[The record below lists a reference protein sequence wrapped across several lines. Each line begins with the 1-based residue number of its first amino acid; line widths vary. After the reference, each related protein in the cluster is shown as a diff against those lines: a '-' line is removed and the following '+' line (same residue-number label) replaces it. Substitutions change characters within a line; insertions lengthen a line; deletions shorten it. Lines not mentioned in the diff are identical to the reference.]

1 MNILRGGWRRLVVIG
16 ALAALSA
23 CSTSDDPS
31 RGGFF
36 SGVAGISSG
45 TYERRIQNQQGT
57 LQQEQQRSGELR
69 ESTDRMRAENAQVQA
84 SLQAAERDMAAM
96 RGETERL
103 QASLQTER
111 QRQQI
116 DEKVAR
122 GLQAEIDH
130 VQQQID
136 LVRSSGSLPP
146 EEMQKTLVQ
155 LRNRLQVLNQ
165 TFVKAMQR

>member
-1 MNILRGGWRRLVVIG
+1 MNTLHGGWLRLVAIG
-16 ALAALSA
+16 ALAGLSA

-45 TYERRIQNQQGT
+45 TYDRRIQDQQGV

-69 ESTDRMRAENAQVQA
+69 ESTERMRAENAKVQA
-84 SLQAAERDMAAM
+84 SLQVAERDMAAM

-111 QRQQI
+111 ERQQI

-122 GLQAEIDH
+122 SLQAEIDH

-136 LVRSSGSLPP
+136 LVRS
-146 EEMQKTLVQ
+146 
-155 LRNRLQVLNQ
+155 
-165 TFVKAMQR
+165 